1 MDDTPAETRQ
11 PVSPVGPLLLAAWL
25 ALGAG
30 LANAGPGLAGPLTF
44 AFVMTGWILAV
55 ALHEF
60 GHAYIAHLA
69 GDHTIAAQGYLSF
82 DPRKYADLWTS
93 LIIPLIAVALGG
105 IGFPGGAVYLREDL
119 MRSKAWRSAASLA
132 GPAGTL
138 VVLLVI
144 SLALRL
150 ITPALPGG
158 EANPLV
164 PALALLGFLQATAL
178 ILNLLPIPGL
188 DGFNAIRPFLPR
200 SWHGGIRKVE
210 TVAMLALLAL
220 IFFVPLAAAL
230 FFAVSFEAA
239 AAAGLPIEPV
249 QDGYR
254 AFRFWDAG

>member
-1 MDDTPAETRQ
+1 MTDATAETRQ

-25 ALGAG
+25 ALGFA
-30 LANAGPGLAGPLTF
+30 LAKASPDLAGPLTF
-44 AFVMTGWILAV
+44 AFVMVGWILAV

-60 GHAYIAHLA
+60 GHAFIAHLA
-69 GDHTIAAQGYLSF
+69 GDHTIVEKGYLSF

-93 LIIPLIAVALGG
+93 LLIPLIAVALGG

-138 VVLLVI
+138 VVLVI
-144 SLALRL
+144 ISVAVRA
-150 ITPALPGG
+150 IAPALPGG
-158 EANPLV
+158 TANPLI

-178 ILNLLPIPGL
+178 VLNLLPIPGL

-200 SWHGGIRKVE
+200 AWDGAIRKVE
-210 TVAMLALLAL
+210 TIAAFALLAL
-220 IFFVPLAAAL
+220 IFFVPVAAAL
-230 FFAVSFEAA
+230 FFGVAFTVAA
-239 AAAGLPIEPV
+239 AVGLPIEPV

-254 AFRFWDAG
+254 AFRFWDR